1 MPYRFCIAS
10 LCLALGAC
18 SFSPTKISSLDE
30 DQRQQIAYTTLYN
43 QQGRLDHAAYAA
55 ALQQKLSAS
64 AQPAVALQD
73 YARQLGGH
81 CRHPGNDPQRLQCLL
96 PKSSTICLHN
106 KIRLSAVFQNQR
118 LQSLSSEPFVDGC

>member
-55 ALQQKLSAS
+55 ALERQGFRLAWEDFANGCNGSVAD
-64 AQPAVALQD
+64 AQ
-73 YARQLGGH
+73 
-81 CRHPGNDPQRLQCLL
+81 
-96 PKSSTICLHN
+96 
-106 KIRLSAVFQNQR
+106 
-118 LQSLSSEPFVDGC
+118 